1 LIEQDNRL
9 AHQLIKTA
17 KGLARWCFLPLPEQP
32 RLNRTRAGAGDRR
45 DKAAAA
51 ACRVHFSVLTRP
63 PSGDRDAENSSAL
76 EVGGGASAFIN
87 AGACAPCVK
96 RRRTATRSP
105 VCGSD
110 RRAGGPAARVRLSPP
125 GHWTGWKRG
134 KACAVGWLARPLRPL
149 VGFEWDGQA
158 SGR

>member
-1 LIEQDNRL
+1 M
-9 AHQLIKTA
+9 KTA
-17 KGLARWCFLPLPEQP
+17 KSLARWCFVPLPEQP

-45 DKAAAA
+45 NKAC
-51 ACRVHFSVLTRP
+51 CRGVPRSLLTRP
-63 PSGDRDAENSSAL
+63 PSHDRDAENNSSAL

>member
-1 LIEQDNRL
+1 
-9 AHQLIKTA
+9 
-17 KGLARWCFLPLPEQP
+17 LPLPEQP

-45 DKAAAA
+45 NKAAAA
-51 ACRVHFSVLTRP
+51 ACRVHFS
-63 PSGDRDAENSSAL
+63 PSGDRDAAENRSAL

-96 RRRTATRSP
+96 RRRTATRERCARAP
-105 VCGSD
+105 PCPRVCVSD

-134 KACAVGWLARPLRPL
+134 KACAVGWLARLPRPL

-158 SGR
+158 SGGTTTILAVLPQSCQLSLD

>member
-45 DKAAAA
+45 NKAAAA
-51 ACRVHFSVLTRP
+51 ACRVHFS
-63 PSGDRDAENSSAL
+63 PSGDRDAAENRSAL

-96 RRRTATRSP
+96 RRRTATRERCARAP
-105 VCGSD
+105 PCPRVRVSD

-125 GHWTGWKRG
+125 GRRTGWRRESL
-134 KACAVGWLARPLRPL
+134 CGWLARPPTPT
-149 VGFEWDGQA
+149 VG
-158 SGR
+158 RI